1 MQEHL
6 DRLLEAVEGAGTV
19 LILPHN
25 DPDPDAIASAVAL
38 HHLLT
43 ERSGVEEVQAAY
55 SGIIGRAENKA
66 LVRHLDRPLR
76 RLTRSDLRRAACIG
90 LVDTQP
96 DAGNIT
102 VPDGSEIALVLDH
115 HPWRE
120 ATRSTRFALVRPDIG
135 ATSTL
140 LTMLLQT
147 ADIDPSPLLA
157 TALFYAIETDTM
169 GLGREVHP
177 EDVAAYAYLQP
188 RIDAEVL
195 SDIEHAQVPVA
206 YFRQLD
212 ATLRASRVYDSLL
225 ISYLGAMTHP
235 DLAAEMADLLLRLE
249 GIRWVL
255 CMGVYEEELI
265 LSIRTRDRH
274 GRAGRL
280 AQAIVGERGAA
291 GGHGSMGG
299 GQIALEDRDPER
311 LVREI
316 RGCVLE
322 HLNVEPEHRRGH
334 PLI

>member
-1 MQEHL
+1 MKEHL

-38 HHLLT
+38 HRLLT
-43 ERSGVEEVQAAY
+43 ERSGVEEVQVAY
-55 SGIIGRAENKA
+55 SGIIGRAENRA

-76 RLTRSDLRRAACIG
+76 RLARSDLRRSACIG

-96 DAGNIT
+96 GAGNVT
-102 VPDGSEIALVLDH
+102 VPDGSEIAIVLDH
-115 HPWRE
+115 HPRRE
-120 ATRSTRFALVRPDIG
+120 AGRATRFALVRPDIG

-140 LTMLLQT
+140 LTMLLQA
-147 ADIDPSPLLA
+147 ADIDPPPLLA
-157 TALFYAIETDTM
+157 TALFYGIKTDTM
-169 GLGREVHP
+169 GLGRGTYS
-177 EDVAAYAYLQP
+177 EDVAAYSYLQL

-195 SDIEHAQVPVA
+195 SDIEYAQAPAA
-206 YFRQLD
+206 YFQQLD
-212 ATLRASRVYDSLL
+212 AALRASRVYDSLVV
-225 ISYLGAMTHP
+225 SYLGAMTHP

-249 GIRWVL
+249 GTRWAL
-255 CMGVYEEELI
+255 CMGVYEGELI
-265 LSIRTRDRH
+265 LSVRTRDRR
-274 GRAGRL
+274 GWAGRL
-280 AQAIVGERGAA
+280 AQGIVGDQGTA

-299 GQIALEDRDPER
+299 GQIALEDRDLDQ

-322 HLNVEPEHRRGH
+322 HLNIAPEHRSGH